1 MRALCWPLCAD
12 PRCCCYDTR
21 QGSQRNETHKHH
33 KNGGLKRKR
42 AQRYT
47 SQKGMD
53 PKFLRNLR

>member
-1 MRALCWPLCAD
+1 VLTALLLCGLAVES
-12 PRCCCYDTR
+12 R

-33 KNGGLKRKR
+33 QNGGLKRKR